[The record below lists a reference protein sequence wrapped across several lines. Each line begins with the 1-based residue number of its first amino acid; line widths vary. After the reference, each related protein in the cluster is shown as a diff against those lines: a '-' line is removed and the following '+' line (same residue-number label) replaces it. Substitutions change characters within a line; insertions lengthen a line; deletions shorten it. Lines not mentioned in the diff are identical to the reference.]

1 MLKLHK
7 AFKAAVINMLQQT
20 ITNSSETNF
29 KKETLSKEIRV
40 TTKNQME
47 IIELK
52 KIITQMKTFWMN
64 SIAQLR

>member
-7 AFKAAVINMLQQT
+7 AFKAAVINMLRQT

-40 TTKNQME
+40 TTRNQME

-52 KIITQMKTFWMN
+52 KITTQMKTFWMN